1 MVCVYNIN
9 AKGGKAMHRV
19 LVISAIIAS
28 NVICFTGAAY
38 SWKRSGIG
46 NPRMDFQ
53 KCNFAASKRVHLFS
67 IVTAT
72 DRIANSCPRKTG
84 PLL

>member
-1 MVCVYNIN
+1 MRFVVN

-53 KCNFAASKRVHLFS
+53 KCNFAASEACAS
-67 IVTAT
+67 IFYRYG
-72 DRIANSCPRKTG
+72 DRPDCQFMPTKTG